1 MTVRCKIIDTI
12 YGKIKGLDDNGP
24 PYVHFFF
31 EKYKALAESKQF
43 GNLAVLFEY

>member
-1 MTVRCKIIDTI
+1 MIMVPHMCI
-12 YGKIKGLDDNGP
+12 
-24 PYVHFFF
+24 FFF